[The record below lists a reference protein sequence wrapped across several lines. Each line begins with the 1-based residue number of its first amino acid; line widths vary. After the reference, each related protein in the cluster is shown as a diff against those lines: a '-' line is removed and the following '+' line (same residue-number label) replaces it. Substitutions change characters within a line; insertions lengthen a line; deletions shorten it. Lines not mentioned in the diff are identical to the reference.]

1 MIITYKWL
9 ADFVD
14 ILDLSPARVG
24 ELFTMIGYEVDEIKD
39 LSKGMEKVVVGQIT
53 KLTRHSNA
61 ERLQICS
68 IEVGQKKPVQIITA
82 ATNVFEGALV
92 PVALDGADLPNGM
105 KIKSTDMRGELS
117 QGMLCSGEE
126 LCITNDVYPGA
137 ETHGV
142 TIMDAKDCKPGDNI
156 ATVLGLDDVVY
167 DISVLSNR
175 PDCQSVKGLAK
186 ELAAVLDRP
195 LKDTNFKYRA
205 TGLMTPLSLEIET
218 ENCPFYLGCV
228 VKDVKLGP
236 SPQWMQNRLR
246 MVGLRPINNIIDIT
260 NYVLWELGQ
269 PMHAFDYNK
278 IKNQTIVVRSA
289 RDGEKIEA
297 LNGETYTL
305 NSSMT
310 VIADTSE
317 PIGIAGVMGGKAFSI
332 SDNTTDIVLES
343 AVFNRANIRK
353 TSRALGLR
361 SDASARY
368 ERGVE
373 PVSAVAGL
381 DRALALIQEL
391 KIGKINNE
399 IVSNTAFNSKG
410 RTITFPQSFINK
422 LLGITIP
429 EVDIARILGN
439 LGIVTTIKSGKV
451 TCLIPVIRTDLIGPA
466 DIVEELIR
474 MYGYD
479 KIESSRLEDTS
490 VTHGKLSSGTSLSR
504 NMISTMISTGAYQ
517 TINYSFTSPTE
528 LDKLLLPADSSLRK
542 VMKIANPLSLDYSIM
557 RTELLGGLLNS
568 TSTNFAKKNKD
579 FALFEIGKVFV
590 SPENDADLPV
600 ELTNLAY
607 ITTEKH
613 ADFFTAK
620 SILERIAISLGL
632 TFNYRVG
639 NVPYLHPNIC
649 AEVVFANKVIGY
661 IGKVHPLVLGNYDIP
676 TDAYYFELTLDNLP
690 AKKVKKVKA
699 LSRFPSAERD
709 LAVLVEVN
717 TPVGDM
723 VNSITR
729 SGGQLLQNVEVF
741 DIYSGAEIQAGQ
753 KNVAFK
759 LTFQKMDSTLQAEEI
774 NSAFDKILKDLV
786 AKFNAKLR

>member
-1 MIITYKWL
+1 MSFCYNIITIVT
-9 ADFVD
+9 DFNHD
-14 ILDLSPARVG
+14 I
-24 ELFTMIGYEVDEIKD
+24 
-39 LSKGMEKVVVGQIT
+39 
-53 KLTRHSNA
+53 
-61 ERLQICS
+61 
-68 IEVGQKKPVQIITA
+68 
-82 ATNVFEGALV
+82 
-92 PVALDGADLPNGM
+92 
-105 KIKSTDMRGELS
+105 
-117 QGMLCSGEE
+117 
-126 LCITNDVYPGA
+126 
-137 ETHGV
+137 
-142 TIMDAKDCKPGDNI
+142 
-156 ATVLGLDDVVY
+156 VVY

-205 TGLMTPLSLEIET
+205 TALMTPLSLEIET
-218 ENCPFYLGCV
+218 DNCPFYLGCV
-228 VKDVKLGP
+228 VKDVQLGP
-236 SPQWMQNRLR
+236 SPQWLQNRLR

-289 RDGEKIEA
+289 RNGEKIEA

-305 NSSMT
+305 TDTMT
-310 VIADTSE
+310 VIADAE
-317 PIGIAGVMGGKAFSI
+317 KPIGIAGVMGGKAFSV

-410 RTITFPQSFINK
+410 RTITFPQSFISK

-451 TCLIPVIRTDLIGPA
+451 TCLIPVIRADIVGPA

-479 KIESSRLEDTS
+479 KINRTYLEGTS
-490 VTHGKLSSGTSLSR
+490 VTHGSLSNSTIMSR

-528 LDKLLLPADSSLRK
+528 LDKLLLPADSKLRQ

-557 RTELLGGLLNS
+557 RTELIGGLLGS

-590 SPENDADLPV
+590 SPENDTDLPT
-600 ELTNLAY
+600 EINNLAY
-607 ITTEKH
+607 ITTEKE
-613 ADFFTAK
+613 ADFFSTK
-620 SILERIAISLGL
+620 SILERIASNYGL
-632 TFNYRVG
+632 TFIYRQSSVS
-639 NVPYLHPNIC
+639 YLHPNIC

-661 IGKVHPLVLGNYDIP
+661 IGKVHPTVLANYDIP
-676 TDAYYFELTLDNLP
+676 AEAYYFEINLDVLP

-699 LSRFPSAERD
+699 LSRFPSADRD
-709 LAVLVEVN
+709 LAVLVDTN

-723 VNSITR
+723 VTSIIR
-729 SGGQLLQNVEVF
+729 SGGQILQNVEVF
-741 DIYSGAEIQAGQ
+741 DVYSGAEIEQGK
-753 KNVAFK
+753 KNVAFN
-759 LTFQKMDSTLQAEEI
+759 LTFQKMDATLQAEEI
-774 NSAFDKILKDLV
+774 NAAFDKILNDLV